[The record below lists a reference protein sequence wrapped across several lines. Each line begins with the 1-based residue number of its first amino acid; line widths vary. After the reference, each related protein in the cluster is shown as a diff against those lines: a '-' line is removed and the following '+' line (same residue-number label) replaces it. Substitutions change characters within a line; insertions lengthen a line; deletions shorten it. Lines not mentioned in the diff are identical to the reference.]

1 MDLHLLIHL
10 IQSLHKSLWLL
21 LYTSPGSSA
30 WLSLPCIN
38 MRKGYLVI
46 PHHST
51 SFSNCLH
58 SLVYRWLKVE
68 HLFSYDV
75 DLDTNGHFKS
85 CYVRMHSIS
94 CKLSL
99 NFFWRF
105 SKHSVESDLPLN
117 ILKFFFMHIINMTSN
132 RMKTSL
138 KKLFRILRKHVLIV
152 THSHT

>member
-21 LYTSPGSSA
+21 LYTSPGLSA

-68 HLFSYDV
+68 HLVSYDV

-94 CKLSL
+94 CK
-99 NFFWRF
+99 NVFEFFLTFLQTQCRIWF
-105 SKHSVESDLPLN
+105 TFKHFEIFL
-117 ILKFFFMHIINMTSN
+117 HAYY
-132 RMKTSL
+132 
-138 KKLFRILRKHVLIV
+138 KHDFKQDENKSQKIV
-152 THSHT
+152 